1 MYRKRKE
8 TKSDMASNKN
18 NHDTCSDGQKMP
30 QLEKGQ
36 EISLKI
42 EDMGT
47 DGEGIGRLDGYTLFV
62 KDALEGDLVRVKILK
77 TKKRYGYARLLEVI
91 EPSPW
96 RVTAPVHVVAV
107 RSSTAAMKSSLSGKR
122 KRYGTACSGSAALRR
137 FRWSRSWEWTSHII
151 TATKRSFR

>member
-18 NHDTCSDGQKMP
+18 NHDTCPDGQKMP

-62 KDALEGDLVRVKILK
+62 KDALERSEERRVGK
-77 TKKRYGYARLLEVI
+77 EC
-91 EPSPW
+91 
-96 RVTAPVHVVAV
+96 
-107 RSSTAAMKSSLSGKR
+107 RS
-122 KRYGTACSGSAALRR
+122 
-137 FRWSRSWEWTSHII
+137 RWSPYH
-151 TATKRSFR
+151 

>member
-47 DGEGIGRLDGYTLFV
+47 DGEGIGRLDGYYPFCQGGTGGGSGTRQDI
-62 KDALEGDLVRVKILK
+62 KDQE
-77 TKKRYGYARLLEVI
+77 
-91 EPSPW
+91 
-96 RVTAPVHVVAV
+96 AV
-107 RSSTAAMKSSLSGKR
+107 R
-122 KRYGTACSGSAALRR
+122 
-137 FRWSRSWEWTSHII
+137 
-151 TATKRSFR
+151 